1 MRILVDNGSYHLL
14 NVGDVAMLQV
24 TVERLNRLW
33 PDATIEVITDRPD
46 LLAEYCPAAMPLI
59 SQGRQWFRSRHLFG
73 RFSRFVTRQREL
85 QFKCLWPQASRRLF
99 DWKARLKGRKNQK
112 DINHFLEAVFDAD
125 LVVASGGGY
134 ITDAFKNHAISLL
147 GELKTATRMGKYT
160 VMFGQGI
167 GPICDPELRAK
178 VAWVLPSVDLI
189 AVRESRKGLPLLNML
204 GVKRDRVIATGD
216 DAIELAYK
224 VRSTELGDGIGVNL
238 RIASY
243 SELDKGCIALIR
255 KILHDFS
262 GRNNAVL
269 HPVPISTHE
278 YDSDVRTI
286 QELMEGYDDG
296 SDAGRS
302 LDSPHK
308 VIKQIGNCRIVVTGS
323 YHPAVFALAQGIPV
337 IALAKSGYYIDKF
350 LGVKEQF
357 GGGCEMI
364 LFDKQL
370 KENLI
375 AGIERAWS
383 EADQIRPQLL
393 ESAKRQVFISKAA
406 YRRAFELVN
415 GLELTDIE

>member
-1 MRILVDNGSYHLL
+1 M
-14 NVGDVAMLQV
+14 
-24 TVERLNRLW
+24 
-33 PDATIEVITDRPD
+33 
-46 LLAEYCPAAMPLI
+46 
-59 SQGRQWFRSRHLFG
+59 
-73 RFSRFVTRQREL
+73 
-85 QFKCLWPQASRRLF
+85 
-99 DWKARLKGRKNQK
+99 
-112 DINHFLEAVFDAD
+112 
-125 LVVASGGGY
+125 
-134 ITDAFKNHAISLL
+134 
-147 GELKTATRMGKYT
+147 
-160 VMFGQGI
+160 
-167 GPICDPELRAK
+167 
-178 VAWVLPSVDLI
+178 AWVLPSVDLI

-224 VRSTELGDGIGVNL
+224 ARSTELGDGIGVNL

-286 QELMEGYDDG
+286 QELMKGYDDG
-296 SDAGRS
+296 SDGGRS